1 MLAANFLAALPIAA
15 AVAGLAQTTVNIFTS
30 IMAFIESR
38 KDRSARLQLI
48 ASQDSQVCE
57 RVRCE

>member
-1 MLAANFLAALPIAA
+1 MLDLLLALLQSASAC
-15 AVAGLAQTTVNIFTS
+15 AVLGRTLFT
-30 IMAFIESR
+30 FFTDVKGYLNSR
-38 KDRSARLQLI
+38 NDRKARLQLI